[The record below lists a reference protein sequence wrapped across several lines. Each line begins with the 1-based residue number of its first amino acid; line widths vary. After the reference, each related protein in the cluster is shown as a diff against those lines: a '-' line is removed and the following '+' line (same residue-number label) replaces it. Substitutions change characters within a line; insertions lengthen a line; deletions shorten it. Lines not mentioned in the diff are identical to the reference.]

1 MEKNTGVASSHFL
14 TAAAMMGLSRLTRKT
29 AQVPWSGRMAAA
41 TLASGVG
48 ASSMAEEHITM
59 ASSPRKACGRW
70 LDGRRQGPF
79 HRLSRSAFRSCYCWL
94 LLLVRLLLAAVAVVV
109 AVA

>member
-1 MEKNTGVASSHFL
+1 M
-14 TAAAMMGLSRLTRKT
+14 

-70 LDGRRQGPF
+70 VDGRRQGPF

-94 LLLVRLLLAAVAVVV
+94 LPLLLIDAFAVVV
-109 AVA
+109 AVAVVAVAVVDLERTKNIIFLSAARSV